1 MFARRTNRASS
12 SAQEKKAKWTLLRSG
27 KKQLARI
34 RPSRAFRHNL
44 DRQLARLRFL
54 FRVEEIAFV
63 LLGGAIGVIAGIA
76 VTVMSHIVQWMHE
89 FLFAIEHGTRL
100 SAGLAI
106 EHWRVILVPA
116 VGGLVLGV
124 VMSLSGRFRSR
135 RIVDPIEA
143 NAIYGGRMSLL
154 DSLGVVGLEA
164 GYTRW
169 AQD

>member
-1 MFARRTNRASS
+1 MFARRTNKASS

-34 RPSRAFRHNL
+34 RPSRAFRHSL

-89 FLFAIEHGTRL
+89 FLFAIEH
-100 SAGLAI
+100 
-106 EHWRVILVPA
+106 
-116 VGGLVLGV
+116 
-124 VMSLSGRFRSR
+124 
-135 RIVDPIEA
+135 
-143 NAIYGGRMSLL
+143 
-154 DSLGVVGLEA
+154 
-164 GYTRW
+164 
-169 AQD
+169 